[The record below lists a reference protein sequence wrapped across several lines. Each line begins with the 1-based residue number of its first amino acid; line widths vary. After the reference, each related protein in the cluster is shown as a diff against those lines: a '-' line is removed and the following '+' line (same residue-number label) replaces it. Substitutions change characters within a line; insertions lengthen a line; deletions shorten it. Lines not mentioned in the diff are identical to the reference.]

1 MTVDQALQLAASLID
16 ASIKALTAGNS
27 TVDLISSLQA
37 ADDAAREELAS
48 AISSAEKRLAELEG

>member
-1 MTVDQALQLAASLID
+1 MTVDQALQMAASLIA
-16 ASIKALTAGNS
+16 ASLNALTAGNS

-48 AISSAEKRLAELEG
+48 AISVAEKRLAELEG

>member
-16 ASIKALTAGNS
+16 ASLKALMAGDPV
-27 TVDLISSLQA
+27 VDLTSSLQA

-48 AISSAEKRLAELEG
+48 AISVAEKRLAELEG